1 MHLAPTERQQ
11 RLRAELRTYFRSLMP
26 DGPPPAD
33 DPARQRAVLR
43 RIGAD
48 GLLGLGWPVAYGGQG
63 RGADEQFVF
72 FDEAYRAGAPV
83 SMVTLNTVGPTLMK
97 YGSEEQKDFFLPRI
111 LSGDLVFA
119 IGYSEPS
126 AGTDLASLRTR
137 AVRAGARAG
146 ARTGAVQARALRE
159 GEGEGGGKGGGK
171 GDGERGGGGDADGD
185 GGDGCRREGAG
196 YYGGEGA
203 GDGDGDGGGGYGREG
218 AGYRGDGGEG
228 AGYGGEGDW
237 LIDGQKIFTSNAQNA
252 DWIWLACR
260 TDPDAPKHQ
269 GISILL
275 VPTDAPGFSWT
286 PIETVGG
293 QTTTATYYDGT
304 RVPAGNLVG
313 EKNGGWGLITNQLNH
328 ERVALAAI
336 GMQAE
341 DFYAAALEAARTPDP
356 VTGRRRI
363 DEPWVRFQLAEVH
376 ARLAASRLLN
386 WRLVG
391 DVGAGRLAPGD
402 ASGVKVAGTESAV
415 AVYRM
420 CQHIVGAD
428 ALVRSGSPGVFGDG
442 ELERMNRAAQINTFG
457 GGVSEVQR
465 EIVATMRL
473 GMKRGRR

>member
-11 RLRAELRTYFRSLMP
+11 RLRAELRTYFRDLMP
-26 DGPPPAD
+26 DGPPPAT
-33 DPARQRAVLR
+33 DPAGQRALLR

-111 LSGDLVFA
+111 LKGDLVFA

-137 AVRAGARAG
+137 AVREAGG
-146 ARTGAVQARALRE
+146 TDT
-159 GEGEGGGKGGGK
+159 GGGHW
-171 GDGERGGGGDADGD
+171 R
-185 GGDGCRREGAG
+185 
-196 YYGGEGA
+196 
-203 GDGDGDGGGGYGREG
+203 
-218 AGYRGDGGEG
+218 
-228 AGYGGEGDW
+228 
-237 LIDGQKIFTSNAQNA
+237 IDGQKIFTSNAQNA

-260 TDPDAPKHQ
+260 TDPDAPKHR

-293 QTTTATYYDGT
+293 QTTTATYYDGI

-313 EKNGGWGLITNQLNH
+313 EENAGWELVTSQLNH

-356 VTGRRRI
+356 VTGRRRA
-363 DEPWVRFQLAEVH
+363 DEPWVRLRLAEAH
-376 ARLAASRLLN
+376 ARLAASRLLS

-391 DVGAGRLAPGD
+391 DLGSGGPAPGD
-402 ASGVKVAGTESAV
+402 ASGVKVAATESAV

-420 CQHIVGAD
+420 CQHVVGTE
-428 ALVRSGSPGVFGDG
+428 ALVRSGSPGAFGG
-442 ELERMNRAAQINTFG
+442 GGLERMNRAAQINTFG

-473 GMKRGRR
+473 GMRRGRR

>member
-11 RLRAELRTYFRSLMP
+11 RLRAELRTYFRDLMP

-33 DPARQRAVLR
+33 DPDRQRALLR

-97 YGSEEQKDFFLPRI
+97 YGSEEQKEFFLPRI

-137 AVRAGARAG
+137 AVRVGG
-146 ARTGAVQARALRE
+146 GAVSSGPGSRPGAAE
-159 GEGEGGGKGGGK
+159 PGVGAGVG
-171 GDGERGGGGDADGD
+171 GDGSAAGGGGSGAVGVGTSTGV
-185 GGDGCRREGAG
+185 GGGAG
-196 YYGGEGA
+196 
-203 GDGDGDGGGGYGREG
+203 
-218 AGYRGDGGEG
+218 
-228 AGYGGEGDW
+228 GDW

-260 TDPDAPKHQ
+260 TAPDAPKHQ
-269 GISILL
+269 GISIIL

-293 QTTTATYYDGT
+293 LTTTATYYDGI
-304 RVPAGNLVG
+304 RVPAANLVG
-313 EKNGGWGLITNQLNH
+313 EENGGWGLITNQLNH

-341 DFYAAALEAARTPDP
+341 DFYAAALKAARTPDP
-356 VTGRRRI
+356 VTGRRRV
-363 DEPWVRFQLAEVH
+363 DEPWVRFQLAEAH

-402 ASGVKVAGTESAV
+402 ASGVKVVGTESAV
-415 AVYRM
+415 AVYRI
-420 CQHIVGAD
+420 CQQIVGAD
-428 ALVRSGSPGVFGDG
+428 ALVRSGSPGAFGDG

-473 GMKRGRR
+473 GMRRGRR

>member
-11 RLRAELRTYFRSLMP
+11 RLRAELRTYFRDLMP
-26 DGPPPAD
+26 EGPPESSD
-33 DPARQRAVLR
+33 LEGQRRLLR

-48 GLLGLGWPVAYGGQG
+48 GMLGLGWPVEYGGQG
-63 RGADEQFVF
+63 RGPDEQFVF

-97 YGSEEQKDFFLPRI
+97 YGTEEQKAAFLPRI
-111 LSGDLVFA
+111 LSGELVFA

-137 AVRAGARAG
+137 AVR
-146 ARTGAVQARALRE
+146 
-159 GEGEGGGKGGGK
+159 EGGG
-171 GDGERGGGGDADGD
+171 ADGA
-185 GGDGCRREGAG
+185 GGV
-196 YYGGEGA
+196 
-203 GDGDGDGGGGYGREG
+203 
-218 AGYRGDGGEG
+218 
-228 AGYGGEGDW
+228 W
-237 LIDGQKIFTSNAQNA
+237 VVDGQKIFTSNAQNA

-260 TDPDAPKHQ
+260 TDPEAPKHQ
-269 GISILL
+269 GISIIL

-293 QTTTATYYDGT
+293 LTTTATYYDGI
-304 RVPAGNLVG
+304 RVPATHLVG
-313 EKNGGWGLITNQLNH
+313 EENGGWGLITNQLNH

-341 DFYAAALEAARTPDP
+341 DFYAAALAFAGTPDP
-356 VTGRRRI
+356 VTGERRI
-363 DEPWVRFQLAEVH
+363 DAPWVRIRLAEAQ
-376 ARLAASRLLN
+376 ARLAATRLLS

-391 DVGAGRLAPGD
+391 DVGAGALAPGD
-402 ASGVKVAGTESAV
+402 ASGVKFAGTESAV
-415 AVYRM
+415 EVYRI
-420 CQHIVGAD
+420 CQEVTGEAG
-428 ALVRSGSPGVFGDG
+428 LVRAGSPGSLAFGTCAVVGGGSSGEG

-473 GMKRGRR
+473 GMRRGRR

>member
-1 MHLAPTERQQ
+1 VHLAPTERQQ
-11 RLRAELRTYFRSLMP
+11 RLRAELRTYFRDLMP

-33 DPARQRAVLR
+33 DPGRQRALLR

-83 SMVTLNTVGPTLMK
+83 SMVTLNTIGPTLMK
-97 YGSEEQKDFFLPRI
+97 YGSEEQKEFFLPRI

-137 AVRAGARAG
+137 AVRDGAETSG
-146 ARTGAVQARALRE
+146 P
-159 GEGEGGGKGGGK
+159 
-171 GDGERGGGGDADGD
+171 GDA
-185 GGDGCRREGAG
+185 EGAHW
-196 YYGGEGA
+196 
-203 GDGDGDGGGGYGREG
+203 R
-218 AGYRGDGGEG
+218 
-228 AGYGGEGDW
+228 
-237 LIDGQKIFTSNAQNA
+237 IDGQKIFTSNAQNA

-293 QTTTATYYDGT
+293 LTTTATYYDGI

-313 EKNGGWGLITNQLNH
+313 EENGGWGLITNQLNH

-356 VTGRRRI
+356 VNGRRRI
-363 DEPWVRFQLAEVH
+363 DEPWVRFRLAEVH

-402 ASGVKVAGTESAV
+402 ASGVKVVGTESAV

-420 CQHIVGAD
+420 CQEIVGAD
-428 ALVRSGSPGVFGDG
+428 ALVRSGSLGVFGDG

-473 GMKRGRR
+473 GMKRRRR

>member
-11 RLRAELRTYFRSLMP
+11 RLRAELRTYFRDLMP

-33 DPARQRAVLR
+33 DPARQRALLR

-48 GLLGLGWPVAYGGQG
+48 GLLGIGWPVAYGGQG

-97 YGSEEQKDFFLPRI
+97 YGSEEQKEYFLPRI
-111 LSGDLVFA
+111 LKGDLVFA

-137 AVRAGARAG
+137 AVREAGAAG
-146 ARTGAVQARALRE
+146 ETGA
-159 GEGEGGGKGGGK
+159 EGGFW
-171 GDGERGGGGDADGD
+171 R
-185 GGDGCRREGAG
+185 
-196 YYGGEGA
+196 
-203 GDGDGDGGGGYGREG
+203 
-218 AGYRGDGGEG
+218 
-228 AGYGGEGDW
+228 
-237 LIDGQKIFTSNAQNA
+237 IDGQKIFTSNAQNA

-260 TDPDAPKHQ
+260 TDPDAPRHR

-275 VPTDAPGFSWT
+275 VPTGAPGFSWT
-286 PIETVGG
+286 PIGTVGG
-293 QTTTATYYDGT
+293 QTTTATYYDGI

-313 EKNGGWGLITNQLNH
+313 EENAGWGLVTSQLNH

-341 DFYAAALEAARTPDP
+341 DFYAAALEEARTPDP
-356 VTGRRRI
+356 VTGRRRV
-363 DEPWVRFQLAEVH
+363 DEPWVRSQLAEVH

-391 DVGAGRLAPGD
+391 DVGAGGPAPGD
-402 ASGVKVAGTESAV
+402 ASGVKVMGTESAV

-420 CQHIVGAD
+420 CQHIVGPG
-428 ALVRSGSPGVFGDG
+428 ALVRSGSPGAFGGG

-473 GMKRGRR
+473 GMRRGRR

>member
-146 ARTGAVQARALRE
+146 ARTGAVRARALR
-159 GEGEGGGKGGGK
+159 EGEGGGKGGGK

-185 GGDGCRREGAG
+185 GGDG
-196 YYGGEGA
+196 
-203 GDGDGDGGGGYGREG
+203 YGREG
-218 AGYRGDGGEG
+218 AGYGGDGGEG
-228 AGYGGEGDW
+228 AGYGGGGDW

-313 EKNGGWGLITNQLNH
+313 EENGGWGLITNQLNH

>member
-11 RLRAELRTYFRSLMP
+11 QLRAELRTYFRDLMP
-26 DGPPPAD
+26 GGPPAGSD
-33 DPARQRAVLR
+33 LEGQRRLLR

-48 GLLGLGWPVAYGGQG
+48 GMLGLGWPVEYGGQG
-63 RGADEQFVF
+63 RGPDEQFVF

-97 YGSEEQKDFFLPRI
+97 YGTDEQKAAFLPRI

-137 AVRAGARAG
+137 AVREPGGADGASAAGG
-146 ARTGAVQARALRE
+146 VSGT
-159 GEGEGGGKGGGK
+159 
-171 GDGERGGGGDADGD
+171 GDA
-185 GGDGCRREGAG
+185 
-196 YYGGEGA
+196 
-203 GDGDGDGGGGYGREG
+203 
-218 AGYRGDGGEG
+218 
-228 AGYGGEGDW
+228 W
-237 LIDGQKIFTSNAQNA
+237 VIDGQKIFTSNAQNA

-260 TDPDAPKHQ
+260 TDPEAPKHQ
-269 GISILL
+269 GISIIL

-293 QTTTATYYDGT
+293 LTTTATYYDGI
-304 RVPAGNLVG
+304 RVPATNLVG
-313 EKNGGWGLITNQLNH
+313 EENGGWGLITNQLNH

-341 DFYAAALEAARTPDP
+341 DFYAAAVAFARAPDP
-356 VTGRRRI
+356 VTGERRI
-363 DEPWVRFQLAEVH
+363 DAPWVRLKLAEAQ
-376 ARLAASRLLN
+376 ARLAATRLLN

-391 DVGAGRLAPGD
+391 DVGAGVLAPGD
-402 ASGVKVAGTESAV
+402 ASGVKFVGTESAV
-415 AVYRM
+415 EVYRI
-420 CQHIVGAD
+420 CQEVTGD
-428 ALVRSGSPGVFGDG
+428 AGLVRAGSPGSLALGTGGGGEG

-473 GMKRGRR
+473 GMRRGRR

>member
-1 MHLAPTERQQ
+1 MHLAPTERQH
-11 RLRAELRTYFRSLMP
+11 RLRAELRAYFRELLP
-26 DGPPPAD
+26 EGPPPAD
-33 DPARQRAVLR
+33 DQDAQRRILR

-63 RGADEQFVF
+63 RGPDEQFVF

-97 YGSEEQKDFFLPRI
+97 YGTEEQKASFLPGI
-111 LSGDLVFA
+111 LRGETVFA

-137 AVRAGARAG
+137 AVRKARVK
-146 ARTGAVQARALRE
+146 VQAQAPAHAQAPASAY
-159 GEGEGGGKGGGK
+159 
-171 GDGERGGGGDADGD
+171 GD
-185 GGDGCRREGAG
+185 
-196 YYGGEGA
+196 
-203 GDGDGDGGGGYGREG
+203 
-218 AGYRGDGGEG
+218 
-228 AGYGGEGDW
+228 DW
-237 LIDGQKIFTSNAQNA
+237 LIDGQKIFTSNAQHA

-260 TDPDAPKHQ
+260 TDPDAPKHR

-275 VPTDAPGFSWT
+275 VPTDSPGFSWT

-293 QTTTATYYDGT
+293 QTTTATYYDGV

-313 EKNGGWGLITNQLNH
+313 EENGGWGLITEQLNH

-341 DFYAAALEAARTPDP
+341 DFYAAARTAACSPDP
-356 VTGRRRI
+356 VSGERRV
-363 DEPWVRFQLAEVH
+363 DAPWVRLKLAEAH
-376 ARLAASRLLN
+376 ARLAATRLLN

-402 ASGVKVAGTESAV
+402 ASGVKFAGTESAV
-415 AVYRM
+415 EAYRI
-420 CQHIVGAD
+420 CQEIVGD
-428 ALVRSGSPGVFGDG
+428 AGFVRAGSPGSLRSGTAGDG

-473 GMKRGRR
+473 GMRRGRR

>member
-11 RLRAELRTYFRSLMP
+11 RLRAELRTYFARLMP
-26 DGPPPAD
+26 DGPPLGAGPD
-33 DPARQRAVLR
+33 EQRALLR

-48 GLLGLGWPVAYGGQG
+48 GLLGLGWPVECGGQG
-63 RGADEQFVF
+63 RGPDEQFVF

-97 YGSEEQKDFFLPRI
+97 YGTAEQKAYFLPRI

-119 IGYSEPS
+119 IGYSEPE
-126 AGTDLASLRTR
+126 AGTDLASLRTK
-137 AVRAGARAG
+137 A
-146 ARTGAVQARALRE
+146 
-159 GEGEGGGKGGGK
+159 
-171 GDGERGGGGDADGD
+171 ERD
-185 GGDGCRREGAG
+185 E
-196 YYGGEGA
+196 ES
-203 GDGDGDGGGGYGREG
+203 
-218 AGYRGDGGEG
+218 
-228 AGYGGEGDW
+228 W
-237 LIDGQKIFTSNAQNA
+237 VVDGQKIFTSNAQNA

-260 TDPDAPKHQ
+260 TDPDAPKHK
-269 GISILL
+269 GISIIL

-293 QTTTATYYDGT
+293 LTTTATYYDGI
-304 RVPAGNLVG
+304 RVPLGNLVG
-313 EKNGGWGLITNQLNH
+313 EENAGWGLITNQLNH

-341 DFYAAALEAARTPDP
+341 DFYDAALAYACTPDP
-356 VTGRRRI
+356 VSLERPV
-363 DEPWVRFQLAEVH
+363 DHEWVKAKVAAVH
-376 ARLAASRLLN
+376 ARLAVNRLLS

-391 DVGAGRLAPGD
+391 DVGAGNLAPGD
-402 ASGVKVAGTESAV
+402 ASGVKFTGTESAV
-415 AVYRM
+415 ETYRM
-420 CQHIVGAD
+420 CREIVGD
-428 ALVRSGSPGVFGDG
+428 AGLIRGGSPGAFGDG

>member
-11 RLRAELRTYFRSLMP
+11 RLRAELRAYFRELMP
-26 DGPPPAD
+26 AGPPASD
-33 DPARQRAVLR
+33 DKAGQRRLLR

-48 GLLGLGWPVAYGGQG
+48 GYLGIGWPVEYGGQG

-97 YGSEEQKDFFLPRI
+97 YGTEEQKAAFLPGI
-111 LSGDLVFA
+111 LRGETVFS

-126 AGTDLASLRTR
+126 AGTDLAALRTR
-137 AVRAGARAG
+137 AVRTAGPS
-146 ARTGAVQARALRE
+146 
-159 GEGEGGGKGGGK
+159 
-171 GDGERGGGGDADGD
+171 
-185 GGDGCRREGAG
+185 
-196 YYGGEGA
+196 
-203 GDGDGDGGGGYGREG
+203 
-218 AGYRGDGGEG
+218 
-228 AGYGGEGDW
+228 GDW
-237 LIDGQKIFTSNAQNA
+237 LIHGQKSFTSNAQHA

-260 TDPDAPKHQ
+260 TDPEAPKHR

-293 QTTTATYYDGT
+293 QRTTATYYDGV

-313 EKNGGWGLITNQLNH
+313 AEHDGWSLITNQLNH
-328 ERVALAAI
+328 ERIALAAI

-341 DFYAAALEAARTPDP
+341 DFHAAALTAACSPDP
-356 VTGRRRI
+356 VSGERRI
-363 DEPWVRFQLAEVH
+363 DAPWVRLKVAESH
-376 ARLAASRLLN
+376 ARLAATRLLN

-391 DVGAGRLAPGD
+391 DVEAGGPAPGD
-402 ASGVKVAGTESAV
+402 ASGVKFVGTESAV
-415 AVYRM
+415 EVYRI
-420 CQHIVGAD
+420 CQEIAGD
-428 ALVRSGSPGVFGDG
+428 AGLVRAGSPGSLALGTAGDG

-473 GMKRGRR
+473 GMRRGRR

>member
-11 RLRAELRTYFRSLMP
+11 RLRAELRRYFRDLMP
-26 DGPPPAD
+26 EGPPPAD
-33 DPARQRAVLR
+33 DPGRQRAVLR

-48 GLLGLGWPVAYGGQG
+48 GLLGLGWPAAYGGQG

-97 YGSEEQKDFFLPRI
+97 YGSEEQKAYFLPRI

-137 AVRAGARAG
+137 AVRVDGAGSPGPGAGGVRA
-146 ARTGAVQARALRE
+146 V
-159 GEGEGGGKGGGK
+159 GEGGVH
-171 GDGERGGGGDADGD
+171 ERG
-185 GGDGCRREGAG
+185 EAG
-196 YYGGEGA
+196 
-203 GDGDGDGGGGYGREG
+203 R
-218 AGYRGDGGEG
+218 
-228 AGYGGEGDW
+228 DW
-237 LIDGQKIFTSNAQNA
+237 IVDGQKIFTSNAQNA

-260 TDPDAPKHQ
+260 TDPEAPKHQ

-293 QTTTATYYDGT
+293 QTTTATYYDGI
-304 RVPAGNLVG
+304 RVPAANLVG
-313 EKNGGWGLITNQLNH
+313 EENGGWALITSQLNH

-341 DFYAAALEAARTPDP
+341 DFYTAALEAARTPDP

-363 DEPWVRFQLAEVH
+363 DEPWVRSRLAEVH
-376 ARLAASRLLN
+376 ARLAATRLLN

-391 DVGAGRLAPGD
+391 AVGAGGPAPGD
-402 ASGVKVAGTESAV
+402 ASGVKVMGTESAV

-420 CQHIVGAD
+420 CQEIVGER
-428 ALVRSGSPGVFGDG
+428 ALVRSGSPGAFEDG
-442 ELERMNRAAQINTFG
+442 GLERMNRAAQINTFG

>member
-1 MHLAPTERQQ
+1 MHLAPTERQR
-11 RLRAELRTYFRSLMP
+11 RLRAELRTYFRDLMP
-26 DGPPPAD
+26 DGPPLPAES
-33 DPARQRAVLR
+33 ASESASELASTSASGGTGASERQRALLR

-48 GLLGLGWPVAYGGQG
+48 GWLGLGWPVAYGGQG

-97 YGSEEQKDFFLPRI
+97 YGTEEQKDYFLPRI
-111 LSGDLVFA
+111 LRGELVFA

-137 AVRAGARAG
+137 AVR
-146 ARTGAVQARALRE
+146 V
-159 GEGEGGGKGGGK
+159 
-171 GDGERGGGGDADGD
+171 
-185 GGDGCRREGAG
+185 
-196 YYGGEGA
+196 
-203 GDGDGDGGGGYGREG
+203 
-218 AGYRGDGGEG
+218 DGGE
-228 AGYGGEGDW
+228 W
-237 LIDGQKIFTSNAQNA
+237 LVDGQKVFTSNAQQA

-260 TDPDAPKHQ
+260 TDPDAPKHK

-286 PIETVGG
+286 PIATVGG
-293 QTTTATYYDGT
+293 LTTTATYYDGI

-313 EKNGGWGLITNQLNH
+313 EENGGWGLITNQLNH

-341 DFYAAALEAARTPDP
+341 DFYAAALAAASTPDP
-356 VTGRRRI
+356 VTGRRRV
-363 DEPWVRFQLAEVH
+363 DEPWVRSRLAEVH
-376 ARLAASRLLN
+376 ARLAATRLLN

-402 ASGVKVAGTESAV
+402 ASGVKVVGTESAV

-420 CQHIVGAD
+420 CQEIVGSD
-428 ALVRSGSPGVFGDG
+428 ALVRAGSPGVFGDG

-473 GMKRGRR
+473 GMTRGRR

>member
-11 RLRAELRTYFRSLMP
+11 RLRAELRRYFRDLMP

-33 DPARQRAVLR
+33 DPGRQRALLR

-48 GLLGLGWPVAYGGQG
+48 GLLGIGWPVAYGGQG

-97 YGSEEQKDFFLPRI
+97 YGSEAQKEYFLPRV
-111 LSGDLVFA
+111 LRGDLVFA

-137 AVRAGARAG
+137 AVR
-146 ARTGAVQARALRE
+146 E
-159 GEGEGGGKGGGK
+159 GES
-171 GDGERGGGGDADGD
+171 
-185 GGDGCRREGAG
+185 
-196 YYGGEGA
+196 
-203 GDGDGDGGGGYGREG
+203 
-218 AGYRGDGGEG
+218 
-228 AGYGGEGDW
+228 W
-237 LIDGQKIFTSNAQNA
+237 LIDGQKIFTSNAQHA

-260 TDPDAPKHQ
+260 TDPDAPKHR
-269 GISILL
+269 GISIVL

-293 QTTTATYYDGT
+293 LTTTATYYDGI
-304 RVPAGNLVG
+304 RVPSSNLVG
-313 EKNGGWGLITNQLNH
+313 EENGGWELITNQLNH

-341 DFYAAALEAARTPDP
+341 DFYAAALRAARTPDP
-356 VTGRRRI
+356 VTGRRRV
-363 DEPWVRFQLAEVH
+363 DEPWVRFRLAEVR

-415 AVYRM
+415 ASYRM
-420 CQHIVGAD
+420 CQEVVGAQ

-473 GMKRGRR
+473 RMTRGRR